1 MDKLLL
7 LICLLN
13 IQTSSTDVAGISDD
27 VTLDYELIDEI
38 FDEDIKEEWQDSIMK
53 QDQNNSSSGT
63 STESSKNDGSSEA
76 VLNNTASGPR
86 ISVLPCALLFCLF
99 RQFLVIRK

>member
-13 IQTSSTDVAGISDD
+13 LQTSSTDVAGISDD

-38 FDEDIKEEWQDSIMK
+38 FDEDIKEEWQDSVMK

-76 VLNNTASGPR
+76 VLNNTASGPQ